1 MKIKPYVDK
10 TYKHD
15 GRIKEDGRLERPF
28 RIAVHSAFGC
38 EIIGK
43 IPDRFIENPKHIVDY
58 AKEYFIMD
66 ARDQCATEKYTRGKR
81 NESDEFYS

>member
-28 RIAVHSAFGC
+28 RIAVLTPFGTD
-38 EIIGK
+38 IINK
-43 IPDRFIENPKHIVDY
+43 IPERLILNPAHIVDY
-58 AKEYFIMD
+58 ARAYFIMD
-66 ARDQCATEKYTRGKR
+66 KRDQRAREKFMDDKENYEHQKI
-81 NESDEFYS
+81 F

>member
-38 EIIGK
+38 DIIGK
-43 IPDRFIENPKHIVDY
+43 IPNRFIENPKHIVDY

-66 ARDQCATEKYTRGKR
+66 ARDHYATEKYTRGKR
-81 NESDEFYS
+81 NEPDKFYS